1 MKKNRKQHLLL
12 AVLLVVVIGVVC
24 GGIRMVQ
31 SRKAAES
38 EPAFSLTI
46 SGGPERSEK
55 RHYGGHSLDRDICG
69 RTDGV

>member
-12 AVLLVVVIGVVC
+12 AVLLVIVIGVVC
-24 GGIRMVQ
+24 GGIRTVQ

-46 SGGPERSEK
+46 SGVPISEEEDGTERSEK
-55 RHYGGHSLDRDICG
+55 RHYGGHSLD
-69 RTDGV
+69 